1 MLKMDIE
8 TLYVTTISMLIL
20 AGVGALLFMARTS
33 PAMVSAMSSAEMM
46 GSAGRYGKMLGVA
59 IPYVLF
65 AVGPLIDLYN
75 RKLHYSVVSMIGAAA
90 IGAGIG
96 FQKGIYG
103 GSGSL
108 SAMTVATAAMLA
120 YLTQDIWAEPNQLNY
135 QVMSTIVSVLLLI
148 LQVLNSATGNVLSS
162 TFMNDLAAV
171 GLGTGL
177 GMIGWMLVWNYQK
190 PLLPFFVASEP
201 KK

>member
-1 MLKMDIE
+1 
-8 TLYVTTISMLIL
+8 
-20 AGVGALLFMARTS
+20 
-33 PAMVSAMSSAEMM
+33 
-46 GSAGRYGKMLGVA
+46 
-59 IPYVLF
+59 
-65 AVGPLIDLYN
+65 
-75 RKLHYSVVSMIGAAA
+75 
-90 IGAGIG
+90 
-96 FQKGIYG
+96 
-103 GSGSL
+103 
-108 SAMTVATAAMLA
+108 
-120 YLTQDIWAEPNQLNY
+120 
-135 QVMSTIVSVLLLI
+135 MSTIVSVLLLI